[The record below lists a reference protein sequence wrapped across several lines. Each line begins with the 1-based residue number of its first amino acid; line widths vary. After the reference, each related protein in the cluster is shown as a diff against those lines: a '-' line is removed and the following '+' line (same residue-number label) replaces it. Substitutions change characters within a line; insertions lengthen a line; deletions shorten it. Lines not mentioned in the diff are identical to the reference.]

1 MRTFFTS
8 FLLVFSMMV
17 TAQGPKPIKLTGT
30 VIDSETNQPL
40 EYATIILQEVRNP
53 DKITGGI
60 TDNKGKFTVEA
71 PAGQYN
77 IKVEFISFKSY
88 ELKNQ
93 ALRGDKD
100 MGVIKLALDVAQLDA
115 VEVIAERTTVELRMD
130 KKIYNV
136 GQDMTVKGGSVT
148 DVLDNVPSVSVDVE
162 GNISLRGNENVRIL
176 INGKPSAL
184 SGLSPDALQ
193 QLPADAIEKIE
204 LITNP
209 SARYDAEGTA
219 GIINIILKKGK
230 GLGVNGAL
238 SAFAGNPDNFGG
250 SLNLNLR
257 GEKINIF
264 TNTSYRYSD
273 SPGNSLF
280 EQINYNQ
287 DGTIRNY
294 QDEYRKNNRINDN
307 FNTNLGV
314 EFIINESTSLTNSFV
329 YRKRS
334 GENNTNVNFFN
345 FDANKLPTIQ
355 RNRFTLEDD
364 SDESVQ
370 YSLNFEK
377 RFNEHGHKLT
387 FDYQYST
394 NNELED
400 SNITELILNDNNQ
413 LTPERTINNE
423 NVNNQ
428 LLQFDYVLPFGENKQ
443 SQFELGYRGNF
454 NDFDTDFQFGTIEP
468 NGDFTLDN
476 DFTNRLLFKENI
488 NALYTQ
494 FGTRF
499 GKFNLMSGLRM
510 EDTNI
515 DIRLVNTNDINKKK
529 YTNWFPSVFLGYEFS
544 ETEQFTVSY
553 SKRLRRPWSRFI
565 NPFPSRTSNTN
576 LFQGNPD
583 LDPTFTDAYD
593 IGYLKRWDKITLNT
607 SAYYNRSTGVFQFI
621 ALETGDFVEIENP
634 DTNEIVDVPIMLR
647 TPINLAV
654 EQRLGVEFTTT
665 YTPKRNWRFTW
676 NINLF
681 NQKLDG
687 DYTYINYQDEEIV
700 QNFDSENFTWFSR
713 LSSKIVLPYKID
725 FQANMMYQGPNR
737 TAQSKSEGMLSA
749 NLAFSKDILK
759 DKGTLSL
766 NVSDLFNSRK
776 RISETRTPTV
786 FSYSEMQWRQRQVTL
801 NFTYRFNKQKEREM
815 PDRMRE
821 GGGEDFD
828 FEG

>member
-1 MRTFFTS
+1 M
-8 FLLVFSMMV
+8 
-17 TAQGPKPIKLTGT
+17 
-30 VIDSETNQPL
+30 
-40 EYATIILQEVRNP
+40 
-53 DKITGGI
+53 
-60 TDNKGKFTVEA
+60 
-71 PAGQYN
+71 
-77 IKVEFISFKSY
+77 
-88 ELKNQ
+88 
-93 ALRGDKD
+93 
-100 MGVIKLALDVAQLDA
+100 
-115 VEVIAERTTVELRMD
+115 
-130 KKIYNV
+130 
-136 GQDMTVKGGSVT
+136 
-148 DVLDNVPSVSVDVE
+148 
-162 GNISLRGNENVRIL
+162 
-176 INGKPSAL
+176 
-184 SGLSPDALQ
+184 
-193 QLPADAIEKIE
+193 
-204 LITNP
+204 
-209 SARYDAEGTA
+209 
-219 GIINIILKKGK
+219 
-230 GLGVNGAL
+230 
-238 SAFAGNPDNFGG
+238 
-250 SLNLNLR
+250 
-257 GEKINIF
+257 
-264 TNTSYRYSD
+264 
-273 SPGNSLF
+273 LF
-280 EQINYNQ
+280 
-287 DGTIRNY
+287 
-294 QDEYRKNNRINDN
+294 
-307 FNTNLGV
+307 
-314 EFIINESTSLTNSFV
+314 
-329 YRKRS
+329 RS
-334 GENNTNVNFFN
+334 
-345 FDANKLPTIQ
+345 
-355 RNRFTLEDD
+355 
-364 SDESVQ
+364 
-370 YSLNFEK
+370 
-377 RFNEHGHKLT
+377 
-387 FDYQYST
+387 
-394 NNELED
+394 
-400 SNITELILNDNNQ
+400 
-413 LTPERTINNE
+413 
-423 NVNNQ
+423 
-428 LLQFDYVLPFGENKQ
+428 
-443 SQFELGYRGNF
+443 
-454 NDFDTDFQFGTIEP
+454 
-468 NGDFTLDN
+468 
-476 DFTNRLLFKENI
+476 
-488 NALYTQ
+488 
-494 FGTRF
+494 
-499 GKFNLMSGLRM
+499 
-510 EDTNI
+510 
-515 DIRLVNTNDINKKK
+515 
-529 YTNWFPSVFLGYEFS
+529 
-544 ETEQFTVSY
+544 
-553 SKRLRRPWSRFI
+553 RRPWSRFI

>member
-1 MRTFFTS
+1 M
-8 FLLVFSMMV
+8 
-17 TAQGPKPIKLTGT
+17 
-30 VIDSETNQPL
+30 
-40 EYATIILQEVRNP
+40 
-53 DKITGGI
+53 
-60 TDNKGKFTVEA
+60 
-71 PAGQYN
+71 
-77 IKVEFISFKSY
+77 
-88 ELKNQ
+88 
-93 ALRGDKD
+93 
-100 MGVIKLALDVAQLDA
+100 
-115 VEVIAERTTVELRMD
+115 
-130 KKIYNV
+130 
-136 GQDMTVKGGSVT
+136 
-148 DVLDNVPSVSVDVE
+148 
-162 GNISLRGNENVRIL
+162 
-176 INGKPSAL
+176 
-184 SGLSPDALQ
+184 
-193 QLPADAIEKIE
+193 
-204 LITNP
+204 
-209 SARYDAEGTA
+209 
-219 GIINIILKKGK
+219 
-230 GLGVNGAL
+230 
-238 SAFAGNPDNFGG
+238 
-250 SLNLNLR
+250 
-257 GEKINIF
+257 
-264 TNTSYRYSD
+264 
-273 SPGNSLF
+273 
-280 EQINYNQ
+280 
-287 DGTIRNY
+287 
-294 QDEYRKNNRINDN
+294 
-307 FNTNLGV
+307 
-314 EFIINESTSLTNSFV
+314 
-329 YRKRS
+329 
-334 GENNTNVNFFN
+334 
-345 FDANKLPTIQ
+345 
-355 RNRFTLEDD
+355 
-364 SDESVQ
+364 
-370 YSLNFEK
+370 
-377 RFNEHGHKLT
+377 
-387 FDYQYST
+387 
-394 NNELED
+394 
-400 SNITELILNDNNQ
+400 
-413 LTPERTINNE
+413 TPERTINNE